1 MRFGL
6 GATVAKVATNIRT
19 FGVKFLKDNLKLFFD
34 FQNTDLEHVGIGSC
48 QFEGAD
54 DEIQIADHDNL
65 DGMDQLTIMCWFKY
79 DSTCDNGGNL
89 ISKEH
94 DDAYQLQ
101 VDTSN
106 NRVQFFVNNVSDSS
120 SSSGISINTW
130 HHVTCTYTSEGNGTS
145 KIYIDGALDQIDTT
159 FSGSTVGTN
168 SHPLYLG
175 GDVNSGTNFGGLM
188 KNVGIWNRVLSD
200 SEIQNIIYK
209 TYSDLRGTETT
220 GLLAWYPLE
229 SNGNDS
235 TGNHNGTASGD
246 ITFHTSIYGGK
257 TPTKPRGVDN
267 SKAALADQIG
277 SGSASFDG
285 NDYIDC
291 GIIDFNT
298 DDISIVAW
306 YKANTLGAYEGIVTN
321 RQSTGDKPGIQ
332 IRIDDGG
339 DDIELFTDCGST
351 TFSTKTNSFVP
362 STGVWTHVAATIDRS
377 ALQSLYING
386 ALQATTDISGQSSAD
401 LTSADNLRIGR
412 SEGSAYF
419 DGNIAQV
426 GIWTGRVLTQ
436 EEVQEI
442 SQKQY
447 SELTTSEKTN
457 LTSWWGL
464 DSLHGQNAVEDKNG
478 TESLGSEI
486 VVNGEFTG
494 TFDTTQDYSSDF
506 NLVTGWI
513 VHTAG
518 SGGSPHT
525 ATEGDNNGSQAVRIQ
540 SSSSPGNYINVR
552 SQTGFTL
559 TAGTLYKLTFD
570 AKKESTSTFLRI
582 KTASGTNISYSA
594 VAGTI
599 DATLTLTD
607 TMTTYTYYFIPTA
620 TDTSSYIAFGRK
632 GGDGSANFTIDNI
645 SLKTVTG
652 SNVGVLL

>member
-426 GIWTGRVLTQ
+426 GIWNTALTQ
-436 EEVQEI
+436 EQVQSIKE
-442 SQKQY
+442 KTY

-457 LTSWWGL
+457 LVSWWGL
-464 DSLHGQNAVEDKNG
+464 DEIFLGSNTSTNSASGTLYEVGQIVEDKAGTLSTILIDNYDTLNNWEASDANG
-478 TESLGSEI
+478 SLSRNADG
-486 VVNGEFTG
+486 
-494 TFDTTQDYSSDF
+494 
-506 NLVTGWI
+506 NLVI
-513 VHTAG
+513 TA
-518 SGGSPHT
+518 SGGST
-525 ATEGDNNGSQAVRIQ
+525 GANLK
-540 SSSSPGNYINVR
+540 SSVVTLE
-552 SQTGFTL
+552 TGTMYL
-559 TAGTLYKLTFD
+559 AEL
-570 AKKESTSTFLRI
+570 
-582 KTASGTNISYSA
+582 A
-594 VAGTI
+594 VAGG
-599 DATLTLTD
+599 
-607 TMTTYTYYFIPTA
+607 
-620 TDTSSYIAFGRK
+620 TDTSIYFRLDDEAYADTKYGNGYLTPNTDASNATPECMSVRFKSDLSNTGLYVKIG
-632 GGDGSANFTIDNI
+632 NIDDT
-645 SLKTVTG
+645 KTAIIKSFKLYKIVSG
-652 SNVGVLL
+652 NYGVLTDV

>member
-6 GATVAKVATNIRT
+6 GATVARVATNIRT
-19 FGVKFLKDNLKLFFD
+19 FGVSFLRNNLKLFFD
-34 FQNTDLEHVGIGSC
+34 FKNTDLEHVGIGSC

-54 DEIQIADHDNL
+54 DEIQIADHANL

-120 SSSGISINTW
+120 SVSGISINTW
-130 HHVTCTYTSEGNGTS
+130 HHVTCTYTSEGSGTS
-145 KIYIDGALDQIDTT
+145 KIYIDGVLDQTDTT

-175 GDVNSGTNFGGLM
+175 GDVNSSTNFGGLM

-267 SKAALADQIG
+267 SSAALADQIG
-277 SGSASFDG
+277 NGSASFDG
-285 NDYIDC
+285 TDDYINCGDSDSFSFGDGSSDSAFSVTAWIKMDSATKFRIIGKTEFDTKMEWLFGTDADDDLRLVLYDSTTSNFISQKTDAVLVAGQWYHLAATYSGNEANT
-291 GIIDFNT
+291 GIILYVDGV
-298 DDISIVAW
+298 IA
-306 YKANTLGAYEGIVTN
+306 A
-321 RQSTGDKPGIQ
+321 STGSNTGSYTAMHSTSAPVMMGQ
-332 IRIDDGG
+332 AQYSS
-339 DDIELFTDCGST
+339 ST
-351 TFSTKTNSFVP
+351 T
-362 STGVWTHVAATIDRS
+362 
-377 ALQSLYING
+377 
-386 ALQATTDISGQSSAD
+386 
-401 LTSADNLRIGR
+401 DN
-412 SEGSAYF
+412 A

-426 GIWTGRVLTQ
+426 GVFNAVLTQ
-436 EEVQEI
+436 EQIQSI

-457 LTSWWGL
+457 LVSWWGL
-464 DSLHGQNAVEDKNG
+464 DSSLTGQNLSITLDSNNTTTTTKSLENTSITHSTTTATKITADALTEGKVYKIVFTKTNVNTSGYCNLSHQQIGAGATAIMNITSLSG
-478 TESLGSEI
+478 TL
-486 VVNGEFTG
+486 
-494 TFDTTQDYSSDF
+494 TFYYRA
-506 NLVTGWI
+506 LVSGRHLTI
-513 VHTAG
+513 Q
-518 SGGSPHT
+518 SGGGGT
-525 ATEGDNNGSQAVRIQ
+525 QW
-540 SSSSPGNYINVR
+540 
-552 SQTGFTL
+552 
-559 TAGTLYKLTFD
+559 AGT
-570 AKKESTSTFLRI
+570 
-582 KTASGTNISYSA
+582 
-594 VAGTI
+594 V
-599 DATLTLTD
+599 
-607 TMTTYTYYFIPTA
+607 
-620 TDTSSYIAFGRK
+620 
-632 GGDGSANFTIDNI
+632 DNI
-645 SLKTVTG
+645 SVEEYDG
-652 SNVGVLL
+652 NPGELL